1 MTKSTALAL
10 LMLCL
15 VALVALTGC
24 ISAATDEL
32 RTTSASTLT
41 PTGTLE
47 PTYQTATA
55 VVAATGTADAR
66 AAIALQAAIA
76 QITLDASTAIAAE
89 ATAQSARQTE
99 QAFQVTQAAVST
111 ATARSDQATAMAV
124 SERQTATAVV
134 QGATATRS
142 AFDLSVSQTAQA
154 FTATAMHV
162 SAAGTATMEVSNA
175 SVSGTSTQSAI
186 NIVIAEQTAVVDRI
200 QLQAETERQT
210 AHFKAWAW
218 IIGAIILA
226 LFFAWL
232 IYKFWP
238 VFLTQLGVVR
248 WGPDGKPYFT
258 FRTDDGGFAVVDMSR
273 NTGPVV
279 KLEPTGPVLSP
290 IQAEDSVLA
299 RAQAG
304 ELLLASQSGKGDP
317 AQPINR
323 QAMTRQ
329 ALKAGQPAP
338 NKGFRLLPLQ
348 EKAALPDPNTQE
360 ILDAEWREAN
370 HVD

>member
-1 MTKSTALAL
+1 MKQTL
-10 LMLCL
+10 LSLLLFSL
-15 VALVALTGC
+15 VALLVLTSCAG
-24 ISAATDEL
+24 AASSDLLPTP
-32 RTTSASTLT
+32 AITLT
-41 PTGTLE
+41 PTRTIA

-55 VVAATGTADAR
+55 AVAATGTADAR

-99 QAFQVTQAAVST
+99 QAFQVTQAAAST
-111 ATARSDQATAMAV
+111 ATARSDQATAVAV

-134 QGATATRS
+134 QGATATRA
-142 AFDLSVSQTAQA
+142 AFDLSISQTAQA
-154 FTATAMHV
+154 FTATAMQL
-162 SAAGTATMEVSNA
+162 SAAGTATMEAANVA
-175 SVSGTSTQSAI
+175 MAATATQSAI
-186 NIVIAEQTAVVDRI
+186 NIVIAEQTAAVERI

-232 IYKFWP
+232 VYKFWP

-290 IQAEDSVLA
+290 IQAEDGVLA
-299 RAQAG
+299 RAQAS
-304 ELLLASQSGKGDP
+304 ELLLSAQAGKGD
-317 AQPINR
+317 AQPVNR
-323 QAMTRQ
+323 QTMTRQ